1 MLSQNEITN
10 SFAED
15 LLKQFGNEE
24 MDIKDVKLIER
35 IQPEVMNNNNN
46 NMQTRNLKSP
56 SIKCEV
62 TSTSVLLKKHEIKTE
77 PVIKI
82 ENILEYD
89 CKPKFTIRM
98 GAKDVEAAVK

>member
-1 MLSQNEITN
+1 
-10 SFAED
+10 
-15 LLKQFGNEE
+15 

-35 IQPEVMNNNNN
+35 IQPEAMNNNNN
-46 NMQTRNLKSP
+46 TMQTRNLKSP
-56 SIKCEV
+56 SIKCEA

-89 CKPKFTIRM
+89 CKPKFSTAM
-98 GAKDVEAAVK
+98 TAKEIEAAVK